1 MANNTHENFS
11 KLEIPVVI
19 KLFVLY
25 EITHKL
31 IFKFPKHERYTLGE
45 KIERTILDGIELF
58 VFANQVSKYE
68 KEKVLAQANSKI
80 ELLKILFRISL
91 NCEILEA
98 RVYLDIEDKLQ
109 ETGKMTQ
116 GWIKY
121 ARNMA

>member
-1 MANNTHENFS
+1 MNNTTHNDFS

-31 IFKFPKHERYTLGE
+31 IFTFPKHERYTLGE
-45 KIERTILDGIELF
+45 KIETAILDGIEFL
-58 VFANQVSKYE
+58 VLANQVSKYE
-68 KEKVLAQANSKI
+68 KERILAKASSKV

-91 NCEILEA
+91 NCTIIECKKYLEIEN
-98 RVYLDIEDKLQ
+98 KLQ
-109 ETGKMTQ
+109 EIGKMIQ

-121 ARNMA
+121 ARNIK